1 MVVVTSNIPEIGNV
15 EEKIEVEKNN
25 NENIKIAFSSKYM
38 MDAIK
43 VLDCDKIELAF
54 NGEIK
59 PIIIKNPEDENLIQL
74 IVPIKTY

>member
-1 MVVVTSNIPEIGNV
+1 
-15 EEKIEVEKNN
+15 
-25 NENIKIAFSSKYM
+25 M

-43 VLDCDKIELAF
+43 VLNCEKIELAF

-59 PIIIKNPEDENLIQL
+59 PIIIKNANDDNLVQL